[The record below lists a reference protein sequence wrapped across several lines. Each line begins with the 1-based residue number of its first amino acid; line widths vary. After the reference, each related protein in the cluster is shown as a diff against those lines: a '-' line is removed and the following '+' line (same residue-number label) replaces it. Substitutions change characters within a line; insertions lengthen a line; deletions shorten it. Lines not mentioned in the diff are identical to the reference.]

1 MLSVISR
8 FLCLNRCFSDAG
20 AVWEDVNPLRGRDL
34 RIIAY
39 PASSTS
45 SSSLPIDMELVTKCK
60 QYYRDR
66 SCPLK
71 PMTKRDRLCNKLLL
85 QYAYPNHEEIIHLL
99 MIRFLNN
106 VTHNK
111 MNVIVEYFCY
121 KLRKDISVHN

>member
-1 MLSVISR
+1 MLIIISR
-8 FLCLNRCFSDAG
+8 FLCLNSCFSDAG
-20 AVWEDVNPLRGRDL
+20 AFWEDVNPLRGRDL

-45 SSSLPIDMELVTKCK
+45 SSSWPFDMGLVTKCK

-85 QYAYPNHEEIIHLL
+85 LYACPNNEEIINSL
-99 MIRFLNN
+99 INDK
-106 VTHNK
+106 VVK
-111 MNVIVEYFCY
+111 
-121 KLRKDISVHN
+121 